1 MNVKGSAAESP
12 LVSIVDDDAST
23 RRSVQRLISSFGLR
37 AEAFAS
43 AQEFLGSGRVQET
56 ALLILDVR
64 MPDMDGLELQDLL
77 DSNDYRIP
85 IMFVTAYASDD
96 QQRRATQAGAVAFL
110 RKPVSAQTLISE
122 IQAVLRQGRQ
132 DENEHRNLKSNG
144 PR

>member
-110 RKPVSAQTLISE
+110 RKPVSAQTFISE

-132 DENEHRNLKSNG
+132 DENEHSNLKSNG

>member
-23 RRSVQRLISSFGLR
+23 RRSVQRLIGSFGLR

-56 ALLILDVR
+56 ELLILDVR

-85 IMFVTAYASDD
+85 IIFVTAYASDD

-110 RKPVSAQTLISE
+110 RKPVSEQTLISE
-122 IQAVLRQGRQ
+122 IQTVLRQGRQ
-132 DENEHRNLKSNG
+132 DENEHRNLKSNR

>member
-64 MPDMDGLELQDLL
+64 MPDMDGLELQDLV

>member
-64 MPDMDGLELQDLL
+64 MPDTDGLELQDLL

>member
-1 MNVKGSAAESP
+1 
-12 LVSIVDDDAST
+12 
-23 RRSVQRLISSFGLR
+23 VQRLISSFGFR

-77 DSNDYRIP
+77 DSNDYRMP
-85 IMFVTAYASDD
+85 IIFVTAYASDD

-110 RKPVSAQTLISE
+110 RKPVSEQTFISE
-122 IQAVLRQGRQ
+122 IQAALRQGR
-132 DENEHRNLKSNG
+132 
-144 PR
+144 

>member
-77 DSNDYRIP
+77 GRNNYRIP
-85 IMFVTAYASDD
+85 IIFVTAYASDD

-110 RKPVSAQTLISE
+110 RKPVSEQTFISE
-122 IQAVLRQGRQ
+122 IQAALRQGR
-132 DENEHRNLKSNG
+132 
-144 PR
+144 

>member
-122 IQAVLRQGRQ
+122 IRAVLRQGRQ

>member
-85 IMFVTAYASDD
+85 IIFVTAYASDD

-110 RKPVSAQTLISE
+110 RKPVSERTFISE

-132 DENEHRNLKSNG
+132 DEHRNPKI
-144 PR
+144 